1 MIKAVRW
8 VLGQLILFLDWITRP
23 RPMQRSP
30 EAQAAVDART
40 RELALYQFQ
49 LCPFCVKVRRAMRR
63 LNLNIET
70 RDALNDP
77 QHRTA
82 LEAGGGEIK
91 VPCLAIKEG
100 DCTRW
105 MYESNDIIA
114 WLEQEFG
121 SAPQGNTDAQ

>member
-1 MIKAVRW
+1 MIKAIRW

-30 EAQAAVDART
+30 QAQAAVDART

>member
-77 QHRTA
+77 QHRAA